1 MPKLTHLALQLLDPG
16 LLGTCLAWPFAAI
29 VLDLPGPN
37 AKAVR
42 RTTQFTR
49 DRCQRRSFALILIA
63 VFFFCV
69 CSITGNS
76 LRDLPS
82 GKPGAVQFPGS
93 AVLPELSSWR

>member
-1 MPKLTHLALQLLDPG
+1 MPKFAHLALQLLDPG

-63 VFFFCV
+63 VFHRQPHRMFAELTF
-69 CSITGNS
+69 SYIFNALSGN
-76 LRDLPS
+76 
-82 GKPGAVQFPGS
+82 G
-93 AVLPELSSWR
+93 